1 MNKKGHLILGVG
13 TCLLLVCCLSAAAAQ
28 PRTFEER
35 RHIAQALEG
44 NSKTVQGYLS
54 SEMYP
59 AIGSAMA
66 DAMRNC
72 FERSGASSE
81 PFSLVADVSQD
92 GRFMQIAYEPKS
104 NTAACFA
111 KAISL
116 FRVPSPPALG
126 QESFPIVMDMTIKP

>member
-1 MNKKGHLILGVG
+1 MNGP
-13 TCLLLVCCLSAAAAQ
+13 SS
-28 PRTFEER
+28 EER
-35 RHIAQALEG
+35 TDRAG
-44 NSKTVQGYLS
+44 D
-54 SEMYP
+54 EM
-59 AIGSAMA
+59 
-66 DAMRNC
+66 AMRGVRIPSHITN
-72 FERSGASSE
+72 
-81 PFSLVADVSQD
+81 